1 MVTTQGVTLRL
12 SQDQRRAL
20 GSVLRFARR
29 PPAITRSRWTVLQ
42 MSAAS
47 SIADWE
53 LAALQDSS
61 ELGKLNLASFLRAVD
76 QSGREEGAP
85 N

>member
-1 MVTTQGVTLRL
+1 MVITQGVTLKL

-20 GSVLRFARR
+20 GRLLRFTRR
-29 PPAITRSRWTVLQ
+29 PPAITPARWTVLQ

-47 SIADWE
+47 QIADFE
-53 LAALQDSS
+53 LAALQDSG
-61 ELGKLNLASFLRAVD
+61 ELGKLDLASFLRAVD
-76 QSGREEGAP
+76 SGEEGAA